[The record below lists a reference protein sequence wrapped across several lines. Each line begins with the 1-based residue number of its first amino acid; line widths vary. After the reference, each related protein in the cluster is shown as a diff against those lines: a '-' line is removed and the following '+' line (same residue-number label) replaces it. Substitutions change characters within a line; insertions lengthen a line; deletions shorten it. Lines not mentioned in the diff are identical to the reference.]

1 MATTTDTPEDAMTA
15 QRWFDQGGQQAEL
28 QRIGK
33 IKNSDQQMEALAQFN
48 ERNNGFMAERTAQ
61 AQSPPLPQRP
71 ERAKTHPAIEAA
83 IDDTMKKETGWMREM
98 AGLSDEQLRERRLN
112 RHMDQDRNRG
122 RLDPSIVTLSEY
134 KVARPDVVD
143 VVGKFT
149 RAELERKE
157 ILTRMV
163 QERRFNREGRA
174 RAEARSATGQG
185 RGAERGR
192 TRTPY
197 QQPEV
202 QRHALLRSEPG
213 QTHLGQREV
222 GWIQIVTPKAGFEPR
237 LSFP

>member
-1 MATTTDTPEDAMTA
+1 
-15 QRWFDQGGQQAEL
+15 
-28 QRIGK
+28 
-33 IKNSDQQMEALAQFN
+33 MEALAQFN

-61 AQSPPLPQRP
+61 AQPPPLPQRP

-98 AGLSDEQLRERRLN
+98 AGLTDEQLRERRLN

-163 QERRFNREGRA
+163 QERRFNITTAKVEHERKLDPQLVKV
-174 RAEARSATGQG
+174 AELNV
-185 RGAERGR
+185 AERGLHINSPKYNDTLYSEVSQVKR
-192 TRTPY
+192 T
-197 QQPEV
+197 
-202 QRHALLRSEPG
+202 
-213 QTHLGQREV
+213 LGNA
-222 GWIQIVTPKAGFEPR
+222 KSAGFK
-237 LSFP
+237 L

>member
-1 MATTTDTPEDAMTA
+1 MTA

-33 IKNSDQQMEALAQFN
+33 IKNSEQQTEALAQFN

-61 AQSPPLPQRP
+61 PPPLPQRP

-163 QERRFNREGRA
+163 QERRFNITTAKVEHERKLDPQLVKV
-174 RAEARSATGQG
+174 AELNV
-185 RGAERGR
+185 AERGLHINSPKYNDTLYSEVSQVKR
-192 TRTPY
+192 T
-197 QQPEV
+197 
-202 QRHALLRSEPG
+202 
-213 QTHLGQREV
+213 LGNA
-222 GWIQIVTPKAGFEPR
+222 KSAGFK
-237 LSFP
+237 L

>member
-1 MATTTDTPEDAMTA
+1 MTA

-33 IKNSDQQMEALAQFN
+33 IKNSEQQMEALAQFN

-61 AQSPPLPQRP
+61 PPPLPQRP

-163 QERRFNREGRA
+163 QERRFNITTAKVEHERKLDPQLVKV
-174 RAEARSATGQG
+174 AELNV
-185 RGAERGR
+185 AERGLHINSPKYNDTLYSEVSQVKR
-192 TRTPY
+192 T
-197 QQPEV
+197 
-202 QRHALLRSEPG
+202 
-213 QTHLGQREV
+213 LGNA
-222 GWIQIVTPKAGFEPR
+222 KSAGFK
-237 LSFP
+237 L

>member
-1 MATTTDTPEDAMTA
+1 MTA

-33 IKNSDQQMEALAQFN
+33 IKNSEQQTEALAQFN

-61 AQSPPLPQRP
+61 PPPLPQRP

-98 AGLSDEQLRERRLN
+98 AGLTDEQLRERRLN

-163 QERRFNREGRA
+163 QERRFNITTAKVEHERKLDPQLVKV
-174 RAEARSATGQG
+174 AELNV
-185 RGAERGR
+185 AERGLHINSPKYNDTLYSEVSQVKR
-192 TRTPY
+192 T
-197 QQPEV
+197 
-202 QRHALLRSEPG
+202 
-213 QTHLGQREV
+213 LGNA
-222 GWIQIVTPKAGFEPR
+222 KSAGFK
-237 LSFP
+237 L

>member
-1 MATTTDTPEDAMTA
+1 MTA

-33 IKNSDQQMEALAQFN
+33 IKNSEQQLEALAQFN

-61 AQSPPLPQRP
+61 PPPLPQRP

-98 AGLSDEQLRERRLN
+98 AGLTDEQLRERRLN

-163 QERRFNREGRA
+163 QERRFNITTAKVEHERKLDPQLVKV
-174 RAEARSATGQG
+174 AELNV
-185 RGAERGR
+185 AERGLHINSPKYNDTLYSEVSQVKR
-192 TRTPY
+192 T
-197 QQPEV
+197 
-202 QRHALLRSEPG
+202 
-213 QTHLGQREV
+213 LGNA
-222 GWIQIVTPKAGFEPR
+222 KSAGFK
-237 LSFP
+237 L

>member
-1 MATTTDTPEDAMTA
+1 MTA

-33 IKNSDQQMEALAQFN
+33 IKNSDQQLEALAQFN

-61 AQSPPLPQRP
+61 PPPLPQRP

-83 IDDTMKKETGWMREM
+83 IDETMKKETGWMREM
-98 AGLSDEQLRERRLN
+98 ASQTDEQLRERRLN

-163 QERRFNREGRA
+163 QERRFNITTAKVEYERKLDPQLVKV
-174 RAEARSATGQG
+174 AELNV
-185 RGAERGR
+185 AERGLHINSPKYNDTLYSEVSQVKR
-192 TRTPY
+192 TIGNAKT
-197 QQPEV
+197 
-202 QRHALLRSEPG
+202 
-213 QTHLGQREV
+213 
-222 GWIQIVTPKAGFEPR
+222 AGFK
-237 LSFP
+237 L

>member
-1 MATTTDTPEDAMTA
+1 MTA

-33 IKNSDQQMEALAQFN
+33 IKNSEQQTEALAQFN

-61 AQSPPLPQRP
+61 PPPLPQRP

-98 AGLSDEQLRERRLN
+98 DGLTDEQLRERRLN

-163 QERRFNREGRA
+163 QERRFNITTAKVEHERKLDPQLVKV
-174 RAEARSATGQG
+174 AELNV
-185 RGAERGR
+185 AERGLHINSPKYNDTLYSEVSQVKR
-192 TRTPY
+192 T
-197 QQPEV
+197 
-202 QRHALLRSEPG
+202 
-213 QTHLGQREV
+213 LGNA
-222 GWIQIVTPKAGFEPR
+222 KSAGFK
-237 LSFP
+237 L

>member
-1 MATTTDTPEDAMTA
+1 MTA

-33 IKNSDQQMEALAQFN
+33 IKNSEQQMEALAQFN

-61 AQSPPLPQRP
+61 PPPLPQRP

-98 AGLSDEQLRERRLN
+98 AGLTDEQLRERRLN

-163 QERRFNREGRA
+163 QERRFNITTAKVEHERKLDPQLVKV
-174 RAEARSATGQG
+174 AELNV
-185 RGAERGR
+185 AERGLHINSPKYNDTLYSEVSQVKR
-192 TRTPY
+192 T
-197 QQPEV
+197 
-202 QRHALLRSEPG
+202 
-213 QTHLGQREV
+213 LGNA
-222 GWIQIVTPKAGFEPR
+222 KSAGFK
-237 LSFP
+237 L

>member
-1 MATTTDTPEDAMTA
+1 MTA

-33 IKNSDQQMEALAQFN
+33 IKNSEQQTEALAQFN

-61 AQSPPLPQRP
+61 PPPLPQRP

-98 AGLSDEQLRERRLN
+98 AGLTDEQLRERRLN

-163 QERRFNREGRA
+163 QERRFNITTAKVEHERRLDPQLVKV
-174 RAEARSATGQG
+174 AELNV
-185 RGAERGR
+185 AERGLHINSPKYNDTLFSEVSQVKR
-192 TRTPY
+192 T
-197 QQPEV
+197 
-202 QRHALLRSEPG
+202 
-213 QTHLGQREV
+213 LGNA
-222 GWIQIVTPKAGFEPR
+222 KSAGFK
-237 LSFP
+237 L

>member
-1 MATTTDTPEDAMTA
+1 MATTSDTPEEVMTA
-15 QRWFDQGGQQAEL
+15 QRWFDQGGQQTEL

-33 IKNSDQQMEALAQFN
+33 IKNSEQQLEALAQFN

-61 AQSPPLPQRP
+61 PPPLPQRP

-83 IDDTMKKETGWMREM
+83 IDDTMKKETGWIREM
-98 AGLSDEQLRERRLN
+98 ASQTDEQLRERRLN

-163 QERRFNREGRA
+163 QERRFNITTAKVEYERKLDPQLVKV
-174 RAEARSATGQG
+174 AELNV
-185 RGAERGR
+185 AERGLHINSPKYNDTLYSEVSQVKR
-192 TRTPY
+192 TIGNAKT
-197 QQPEV
+197 
-202 QRHALLRSEPG
+202 
-213 QTHLGQREV
+213 
-222 GWIQIVTPKAGFEPR
+222 AGFK
-237 LSFP
+237 L

>member
-1 MATTTDTPEDAMTA
+1 MTA

-61 AQSPPLPQRP
+61 PPPLPQRP

-98 AGLSDEQLRERRLN
+98 AGLTDEQLRERRLN

-163 QERRFNREGRA
+163 QERRFNITTAKVEHERKLDPQLVKV
-174 RAEARSATGQG
+174 AELNV
-185 RGAERGR
+185 AERGLHINSPKYNDTLYSEVSQVKR
-192 TRTPY
+192 T
-197 QQPEV
+197 
-202 QRHALLRSEPG
+202 
-213 QTHLGQREV
+213 LGNA
-222 GWIQIVTPKAGFEPR
+222 KSAGFK
-237 LSFP
+237 L

>member
-1 MATTTDTPEDAMTA
+1 MTA

-33 IKNSDQQMEALAQFN
+33 IKNSEQQMEALAQFN

-61 AQSPPLPQRP
+61 PPPLPQRP

-83 IDDTMKKETGWMREM
+83 IDDTMKKEVGWMREM
-98 AGLSDEQLRERRLN
+98 SSQTDEQLRERRLN

-163 QERRFNREGRA
+163 QERRFNITNAKVEYERKLDPRLVKV
-174 RAEARSATGQG
+174 AELNVG
-185 RGAERGR
+185 ERGLHINSPKYNDTLYSEVSQVKR
-192 TRTPY
+192 T
-197 QQPEV
+197 
-202 QRHALLRSEPG
+202 
-213 QTHLGQREV
+213 LGNAK
-222 GWIQIVTPKAGFEPR
+222 TAGFK
-237 LSFP
+237 L